1 MKTTILLAAMTMMTS
16 SIVAFPQEPALTGS
30 CAVPEDVA
38 ESFFPESIDSG
49 LKSVLLPVDYGR
61 MVNCR
66 EWVSDALATVTPDS
80 YGYDEKKRGREAVE

>member
-1 MKTTILLAAMTMMTS
+1 MTMMTVNRGFS
-16 SIVAFPQEPALTGS
+16 TRTRTDWLAKPSRKMWV
-30 CAVPEDVA
+30 

-80 YGYDEKKRGREAVE
+80 YGYDEKAG